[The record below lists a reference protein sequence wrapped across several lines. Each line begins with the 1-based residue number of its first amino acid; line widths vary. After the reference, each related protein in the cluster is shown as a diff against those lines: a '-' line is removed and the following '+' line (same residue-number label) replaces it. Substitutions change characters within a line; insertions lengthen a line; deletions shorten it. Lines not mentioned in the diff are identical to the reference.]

1 VAKDKTARERRHI
14 APPTATPDPAH
25 SRASGTSDARTHRV
39 YDHNEAAGV
48 SADSSGRPSSTTSRR
63 ADEEPSSP
71 GSTARPAN
79 PDHRPAGTSATP
91 VGKARDGQEQP
102 W

>member
-79 PDHRPAGTSATP
+79 PDHRPAGTSATTA
-91 VGKARDGQEQP
+91 GKARDGQEQP